1 VLRRARTA
9 AASLRYV
16 FARDACA
23 ALPTRRIDVATKT
36 PGDLMKRIAAL
47 AAVFALTSAWTL
59 PGSAQQKAI
68 RIGVPTAMQLQVGRD
83 TQDALKIAI
92 DEVNAKGG
100 VLGRKLEMVVADET
114 ENPETGISAIKK
126 LTADDKVD
134 VLIGGYT
141 SGVTLA
147 QLPHISS
154 AKTIYLGVGA
164 ASPSITAK
172 VKQDYDNYKY
182 IFRVGPLNAA
192 HQARQVTGFISGF
205 VKGELGIGKIAIV
218 GENAKWVQDLVPLLK
233 KGAADA
239 GADVRLTEFFDTQT
253 SDFSPLLSKVKDS
266 GAQYLVVI
274 LSHASSDVFAKQWY
288 DARFPMPYGGIDVKS
303 MDGDFCE
310 RVGGK
315 SVGEMAANFAVR
327 APLTPKTIPFFDE
340 FKKRTGRSPVYTAFG
355 AYDAVHIYAE
365 AATRAKSLD
374 ANAVI
379 KELEK
384 TSYVGVPGTIEFDDT
399 HDVKAGGKGPSLLF
413 AQWQDKCDRQVVY
426 PKELRTKAFM
436 NPPWLKK

>member
-1 VLRRARTA
+1 MKRLVGIA
-9 AASLRYV
+9 AAAV
-16 FARDACA
+16 AAACW
-23 ALPTRRIDVATKT
+23 VAPAMAQTK
-36 PGDLMKRIAAL
+36 P
-47 AAVFALTSAWTL
+47 
-59 PGSAQQKAI
+59 I

-100 VLGRKLEMVVADET
+100 ILGRKVEMVVADET

-126 LTADDKVD
+126 LTADEKVD

-147 QLPHISS
+147 QLPHISA

-182 IFRVGPLNAA
+182 IFRVGPINAA
-192 HQARQVTGFISGF
+192 HQARQVTTFIAGF
-205 VKGELGIGKIAIV
+205 VKGELGISKIAIV

-233 KGAADA
+233 KGAVDA
-239 GADVRLTEFFDTQT
+239 GADVRVTEFFDTQT
-253 SDFSPLLSKVKDS
+253 SDFSPLFAKVKDS

-274 LSHASSDVFAKQWY
+274 LSHASSDVFAKQWH

-315 SVGEMAANFAVR
+315 AVGEMAANFAVR
-327 APLTPKTIPFFDE
+327 APLTPKTVPFFDE
-340 FKKRTGRSPVYTAFG
+340 FKKRTNRSPVYTAFG
-355 AYDAVHIYAE
+355 AYDALHIYAD
-365 AATRAKSLD
+365 AVNRAGSLD
-374 ANAVI
+374 TDKVI

-384 TSYVGVPGTIEFDDT
+384 TDYTGIPGKIEFDEM
-399 HDVKAGGKGPSLLF
+399 HDVKAGGKGPNFLF
-413 AQWQDKCDRQVVY
+413 AQWQDKCDRQVVF
-426 PKELRTKAFM
+426 PKELRTAPFVQ
-436 NPPWLKK
+436 PAWLKK

>member
-1 VLRRARTA
+1 MKKFSVLFSAVCVAAGLA
-9 AASLRYV
+9 AAP
-16 FARDACA
+16 A
-23 ALPTRRIDVATKT
+23 VAQTK
-36 PGDLMKRIAAL
+36 P
-47 AAVFALTSAWTL
+47 
-59 PGSAQQKAI
+59 I

-83 TQDALKIAI
+83 TQDALKMAVDDI
-92 DEVNAKGG
+92 NATGG

-126 LTADDKVD
+126 LTADEKVD

-147 QLPHISS
+147 QLPHISA

-164 ASPSITAK
+164 ASPSTNAK
-172 VKQDYDNYKY
+172 VKTDYDNYKY

-192 HQARQVTGFISGF
+192 HQARQLTVFISDF
-205 VKGELGIGKIAIV
+205 VKGELGISKVAIV

-233 KGAADA
+233 KGATEA
-239 GADVRLTEFFDTQT
+239 GADVRATEFFDAQT
-253 SDFSPLLSKVKDS
+253 SDFSPLFSKVKDS
-266 GAQYLVVI
+266 GAQFMVVV
-274 LSHASSDVFAKQWY
+274 LSHASSDIFAKQWY
-288 DARFPMPYGGIDVKS
+288 DSRFPMPYGGIDVKS

-310 RVGGK
+310 RIGGK

-355 AYDAVHIYAE
+355 ANDAVYIYAD
-365 AATRAKSLD
+365 AVKRAGSTD
-374 ANAVI
+374 TNAVI

-384 TSYVGVPGTIEFDDT
+384 TSYVGIPGTIEFDDT
-399 HDVKAGGKGPSLLF
+399 HDVKPGTATYKGPALLL
-413 AQWQDKCDRQVVY
+413 AQWREGCKREVIHPKVMRTADFVY
-426 PKELRTKAFM
+426 PA
-436 NPPWLKK
+436 WIKK